1 MREAI
6 FVSNN
11 VESDKPTTQDSK
23 LNQVEAVSN
32 TLQSDICE
40 EDRLLRPQRMND
52 MIGQREVFARLQISI
67 SAAHKRKET
76 LGHILFDGP
85 PGLGKT
91 TFAMCIPRELG
102 VSMQIGNGATLKSP
116 KDVVP
121 YLTNAEEG
129 SILFIDEIHRMQ
141 KSVEEFLYPAME
153 DFRIDLTLGEGVN
166 ARTLNIRLKPFTL
179 IGATTRTGLISAP
192 LRDRFQ
198 MREHLDFYNVDE
210 LAMIIKRNAQKL
222 NIPIEE
228 SAAYEIAIRSRG
240 TPRLA
245 NNRLRWVRDYADA
258 KANGKITINAANDA
272 LQMQGID
279 KLGLDGQ
286 DRKFLE
292 TILRVFGG
300 GPVGI
305 ESIAHTMNVSPD
317 TLTDEVEPFMLR
329 SELLLRSPRGR
340 CLTEKGYIHL
350 GAKAE
355 YIQNKQFGILFNSD
369 ND

>member
-6 FVSNN
+6 IKPSDDDTVQVAEPVFN
-11 VESDKPTTQDSK
+11 VLS
-23 LNQVEAVSN
+23 L
-32 TLQSDICE
+32 E
-40 EDRLLRPQRMND
+40 EDQKLRPQRMSE

-67 SAAHKRKET
+67 QAAQKRKEP

-102 VSMQIGNGATLKSP
+102 VAVQIGNGATLKSP

-129 SILFIDEIHRMQ
+129 SVLFIDEIHRMQ

-166 ARTLNIRLKPFTL
+166 ARTLNIQLKPFTL

-198 MREHLDFYNVDE
+198 MREHLDFYTVEE
-210 LAMIIKRNAQKL
+210 LAAIVRRNAAKL
-222 NIPIEE
+222 NIQIED
-228 SAAYEIAIRSRG
+228 SAAEEMAFRSRG

-245 NNRLRWVRDYADA
+245 NNRLRWVRDFADA
-258 KANGKITINAANDA
+258 KADGVILLSTAKAALA
-272 LQMQGID
+272 MQAID
-279 KLGLDGQ
+279 RLGLDSQ
-286 DRKFLE
+286 DRRFLE
-292 TILRVFGG
+292 TIQRVFGG
-300 GPVGI
+300 GPVGV
-305 ESIAHTMNVSPD
+305 ESVAHTMNVAAD

-329 SELLLRSPRGR
+329 SELLVRTPKGR
-340 CLTEKGYIHL
+340 VLTEKGYQHL
-350 GAKAE
+350 AME
-355 YIQNKQFGILFNSD
+355 HWI
-369 ND
+369 